1 MDDKIWY
8 VRSEEGAVYG
18 PASSASLLD
27 WVKDGRVTPS
37 GYVSKDRINWVPPQT
52 LPELEMKWLIE
63 TELGKYFGPFHREL
77 VKQLVADGSVPSGAR
92 IYCAWEIPVDKDPDP
107 VVVEKIVEKP
117 VEVIKEV
124 RVEVP
129 VEKIVEKIIEVPV
142 EKVVEKIVEV
152 PVEKIVERIVE
163 VEAPPRKELVV
174 PEVIEAS
181 GNEPPPVMP
190 GKIFK
195 GMDRSSLA
203 ALEAAA
209 RSELAKGHRFGIGG
223 GLFGRK

>member
-1 MDDKIWY
+1 MNEKIWY

-18 PASSASLLD
+18 PASEASLLE
-27 WVKDGRVTPS
+27 WVKDGRVDPS

-52 LPELEMKWLIE
+52 LDWLEMKWLVE
-63 TELGKYFGPFHREL
+63 TDLGKFFGPFHREL
-77 VKQLVADGSVPSGAR
+77 IKQLVADGSVSSSAR
-92 IYCAWEIPVDKDPDP
+92 IYCAWEFPVDKDPDP

-129 VEKIVEKIIEVPV
+129 VEKIVEK
-142 EKVVEKIVEV
+142 VVVK
-152 PVEKIVERIVE
+152 E
-163 VEAPPRKELVV
+163 VEPPPRSAMVV
-174 PEVIEAS
+174 PEVVDAIDS
-181 GNEPPPVMP
+181 PPPRRKL
-190 GKIFK
+190 GGIFK
-195 GMDRSSLA
+195 DADPERLA

-209 RSELAKGHRFGIGG
+209 RKELTAAKKFGIG